1 MKAIATSMLMG
12 LVLCI
17 APCTNLFAGEPALL
31 RVVVVHSDNVDA
43 YVKELAR
50 GQEIL
55 KKMQS
60 AATIRVWRARFAGP
74 NAGAVVVS
82 VEYPNIAALA
92 ADDAKIAATTEYRDW
107 IKGLDKLR
115 KIESDSL
122 YEELKP

>member
-1 MKAIATSMLMG
+1 MKTIKSMLIG
-12 LVLCI
+12 LALCI
-17 APCTNLFAGEPALL
+17 APCTCLFAAEPSLL

-82 VEYPNIAALA
+82 VEYPSLAALA
-92 ADDAKIAATTEYRDW
+92 SDDAKIAATTEYRDW
-107 IKGLDKLR
+107 LKGLDKLR

>member
-1 MKAIATSMLMG
+1 
-12 LVLCI
+12 
-17 APCTNLFAGEPALL
+17 
-31 RVVVVHSDNVDA
+31 
-43 YVKELAR
+43 
-50 GQEIL
+50 
-55 KKMQS
+55 
-60 AATIRVWRARFAGP
+60 
-74 NAGAVVVS
+74 VS

>member
-1 MKAIATSMLMG
+1 MKTLIRPVLIALA
-12 LVLCI
+12 LCI
-17 APCTNLFAGEPALL
+17 APCTSLFAAESPVL
-31 RVVVVHSDNVDA
+31 RVVVVHSDNVEA

-60 AATIRVWRARFAGP
+60 AATIRVFRARFAGP
-74 NAGAVVVS
+74 NAGAVVVA
-82 VEYPNIAALA
+82 VEYPNIASLA
-92 ADDAKIAATTEYRDW
+92 SDDAKIAASTEYRDW
-107 IKGLDKLR
+107 IKGLDKFR

>member
-92 ADDAKIAATTEYRDW
+92 SRRCKDRGDHRVS
-107 IKGLDKLR
+107 GLDQGSGQAAKDR
-115 KIESDSL
+115 I
-122 YEELKP
+122 